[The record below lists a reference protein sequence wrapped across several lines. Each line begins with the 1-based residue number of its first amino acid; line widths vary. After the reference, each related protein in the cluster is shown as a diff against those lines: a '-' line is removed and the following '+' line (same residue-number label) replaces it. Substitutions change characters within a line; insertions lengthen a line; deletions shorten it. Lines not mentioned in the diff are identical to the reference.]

1 MARKYA
7 NDDANLNTGS
17 IFTTRN
23 RDYSDINML
32 FEANPNTGDIYKVKD
47 AAAVKQSVK
56 NIVLTNFHE
65 RPFQPFLGGN
75 VRALLFENVT
85 AFTLNEAKTALA
97 KAFARHEPRAQVTS
111 INITTGAANT
121 IAVNIVFRV
130 KETQQVDT
138 INISLERLR

>member
-23 RDYSDINML
+23 REYSDINML

-47 AAAVKQSVK
+47 ANAVKQAVR

-65 RPFQPFLGGN
+65 RPFNPFVGGN
-75 VRALLFENVT
+75 VRALLFENIT
-85 AFTLNEAKTALA
+85 PFTINETRSVLS
-97 KAFARHEPRAQVTS
+97 KAIARSEPRAEVMD
-111 INITTGAANT
+111 INISTGTANEL
-121 IAVNIVFRV
+121 VVSIVFRV

-138 INISLERLR
+138 LNISLERLR